1 MPTDKNVKI
10 AIVDDDPQM
19 ALMLDDFIMRT
30 FPSAAVYDYN
40 TGEAALGALA
50 EAPDVIILDY
60 HLDSIE
66 SGAMNGLEV
75 LLKVKE
81 RYPKVPVIF
90 LSHQENIEVAANT
103 IRFGA
108 YDYVVKNES
117 AFHKIEIMLNNIF
130 GQAALKKH
138 LGAQKF
144 FNRLLVVLLVVF
156 IVGFL
161 ITWMK
166 SM

>member
-1 MPTDKNVKI
+1 MPANKNIRI

-30 FPSAAVYDYN
+30 FPSAEVYDYN
-40 TGEAALGALA
+40 TGEAALGALI
-50 EAPDVIILDY
+50 EAPDVFILDY

-75 LLKVKE
+75 LLKIKE

-90 LSHQENIEVAANT
+90 LSHQERLEVASNT
-103 IRFGA
+103 IKYGA

-117 AFHKIEIMLNNIF
+117 AFHKIEILLNNIF

-144 FNRLLVVLLVVF
+144 FNRLLVALLIIFV
-156 IVGFL
+156 IGFL
-161 ITWMK
+161 IAWMK